1 MTKSSM
7 KCLKA
12 TKALT
17 ERLVRSPTYSIEQAI
32 DEIREFYQFDS
43 DKLVEQELRRIVGR
57 CARRVMTDK
66 YSRGAY
72 ILNKR
77 GIIVNLNVCKDEELL
92 GEVRELMKKQI
103 VGYRVN
109 YHGVLKRIEVLTGQI
124 TIDDLFK
131 EMETESWAK
140 EGQTT

>member
-1 MTKSSM
+1 MMKSSK

-17 ERLVRSPTYSIEQAI
+17 ERLARSPTYSIEQAI
-32 DEIREFYQFDS
+32 EEIREFYQFDV
-43 DKLVEQELRRIVGR
+43 DKLTDQELRRIVGR
-57 CARRVMTDK
+57 CARKVMTDN

-72 ILNKR
+72 ILTKR
-77 GIIVNLNVCKDEELL
+77 GIIVNLNVCKDEQLL
-92 GEVRELMKKQI
+92 DEVRELMKKQI

-131 EMETESWAK
+131 DLEEENRTK
-140 EGQTT
+140 EA